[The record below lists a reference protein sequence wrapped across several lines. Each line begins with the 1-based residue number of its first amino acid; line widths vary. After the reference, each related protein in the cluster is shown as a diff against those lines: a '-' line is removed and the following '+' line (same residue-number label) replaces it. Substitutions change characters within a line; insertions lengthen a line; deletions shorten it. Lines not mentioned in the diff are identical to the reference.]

1 MEEIKVEKE
10 PEKPES
16 EQPEPQTEELKKN
29 KNNTLNRANALIIKN
44 QVEEVVKKEE
54 EETNILKNEDGYE
67 LESDEEQDTSNEVQD
82 LSRDESYSIKN
93 ILVHKFTFN
102 ELSQPQ
108 LSKIYELK
116 ELTEEAIAKTVKNK
130 NSTNIVKALVSK
142 KKNRFCY
149 DGFDLDLTYIT
160 TRIIAMGFPS
170 TSIEGLYRN
179 PMEEVQR
186 FFNERHPNH
195 YKIYNLCEE
204 KTYPPDTFPRQGYYP
219 FRDHEAPPLNLMR
232 PFCEDAK
239 NYLDEDEQNV
249 IAVHCKAGKGRTGT
263 LICCLLMY
271 MNVFKTSDECLQY
284 YGMMRVENGK
294 GVTIPSQI
302 RYVSYFERIL
312 SNNMTHPITFVKK
325 NIKKIRMYG
334 MPKFHKIYTPVFAIK
349 NNEKTYN
356 YDKKNTV
363 VEGEDIDAVFD
374 FNIEN
379 GFTVEG
385 DVYICF
391 YRIHIIGKKEKIF
404 KIWFNT
410 NFIPEDS
417 NIYEFKK
424 KSIDK
429 ACKDKDCK
437 YYKPG
442 FKIEVHFEDI

>member
-1 MEEIKVEKE
+1 M
-10 PEKPES
+10 
-16 EQPEPQTEELKKN
+16 N
-29 KNNTLNRANALIIKN
+29 
-44 QVEEVVKKEE
+44 
-54 EETNILKNEDGYE
+54 
-67 LESDEEQDTSNEVQD
+67 
-82 LSRDESYSIKN
+82 SIKN
-93 ILVHKFTFN
+93 ILVRKFTFN

-108 LSKIYELK
+108 LSKIYDLK
-116 ELTEEAIAKTVKNK
+116 ELTEQAIAKTVKNK
-130 NSTNIVKALVSK
+130 TSSNIVKALVSK

-204 KTYPPDTFPRQGYYP
+204 KTYPPDTFPKQGYFP
-219 FRDHEAPPLNLMR
+219 FKDHEAPPLNLMR

-312 SNNMTHPITFVKK
+312 SNNMKHPITFVKK
-325 NIKKIRMYG
+325 IIKK
-334 MPKFHKIYTPVFAIK
+334 
-349 NNEKTYN
+349 
-356 YDKKNTV
+356 
-363 VEGEDIDAVFD
+363 
-374 FNIEN
+374 
-379 GFTVEG
+379 
-385 DVYICF
+385 
-391 YRIHIIGKKEKIF
+391 
-404 KIWFNT
+404 
-410 NFIPEDS
+410 
-417 NIYEFKK
+417 
-424 KSIDK
+424 
-429 ACKDKDCK
+429 
-437 YYKPG
+437 
-442 FKIEVHFEDI
+442 

>member
-1 MEEIKVEKE
+1 MEEIKTEKE
-10 PEKPES
+10 PEKPKS
-16 EQPEPQTEELKKN
+16 EQPQTEGLKKN
-29 KNNTLNRANALIIKN
+29 LNNTLNRANALIIKN
-44 QVEEVVKKEE
+44 QVEEIVKKEEE
-54 EETNILKNEDGYE
+54 EETNILKNEEGYE
-67 LESDEEQDTSNEVQD
+67 LESDEEQDTSTEIQN
-82 LSRDESYSIKN
+82 LSKDESYSIKN
-93 ILVHKFTFN
+93 ILVRKFTFN

-108 LSKIYELK
+108 LSKIYDLK
-116 ELTEEAIAKTVKNK
+116 ELTEQAIAKTVKNK
-130 NSTNIVKALVSK
+130 TSSNIVKALVSK

-204 KTYPPDTFPRQGYYP
+204 KTYPPDTFPKQGYFP
-219 FRDHEAPPLNLMR
+219 FKDHEAPPLNLMR

-312 SNNMTHPITFVKK
+312 SNNMKHPITFVKK
-325 NIKKIRMYG
+325 IIKKIRMYG
-334 MPKFHKIYTPVFAIK
+334 MPMFHKMYTPVFAIK
-349 NNEKTYN
+349 NNENTYN
-356 YDKKNTV
+356 YDKRNTV

-379 GFTVEG
+379 GFAVEG
-385 DVYICF
+385 DVNLCF

-404 KIWFNT
+404 R
-410 NFIPEDS
+410 
-417 NIYEFKK
+417 
-424 KSIDK
+424 
-429 ACKDKDCK
+429 
-437 YYKPG
+437 
-442 FKIEVHFEDI
+442 

>member
-1 MEEIKVEKE
+1 MEEIKTEKE
-10 PEKPES
+10 PEKPKS
-16 EQPEPQTEELKKN
+16 EQPQTEGLKKN
-29 KNNTLNRANALIIKN
+29 LNNTLNRANALIIKN
-44 QVEEVVKKEE
+44 QVEEIVKKEEE
-54 EETNILKNEDGYE
+54 EETNILKNEEGYE
-67 LESDEEQDTSNEVQD
+67 LESDEEQDTSTEVQN
-82 LSRDESYSIKN
+82 LSKDESYSIKN
-93 ILVHKFTFN
+93 ILVRKFTFN

-108 LSKIYELK
+108 LSKIYDLK
-116 ELTEEAIAKTVKNK
+116 ELTEQAIAKTVKNK
-130 NSTNIVKALVSK
+130 TSSNIVKALVSK

-204 KTYPPDTFPRQGYYP
+204 KTYPPDTFPKQGYFP
-219 FRDHEAPPLNLMR
+219 FKDHEAPPLNLMR

-312 SNNMTHPITFVKK
+312 SNNMKHPITFVKK
-325 NIKKIRMYG
+325 IIKKIRMYG
-334 MPKFHKIYTPVFAIK
+334 MPMFHKMYTPVFAIK
-349 NNEKTYN
+349 NNENTYN
-356 YDKKNTV
+356 YDKRNTV

-379 GFTVEG
+379 GFAVEG
-385 DVYICF
+385 DVNLCF
-391 YRIHIIGKKEKIF
+391 YRIHIIGKKESSRK
-404 KIWFNT
+404 
-410 NFIPEDS
+410 
-417 NIYEFKK
+417 
-424 KSIDK
+424 
-429 ACKDKDCK
+429 
-437 YYKPG
+437 
-442 FKIEVHFEDI
+442 